1 MNKEKLNVVNNLF
14 EGKQIRSIWDTEK
27 EDYYFSVVDVVR
39 ALTDSPNP
47 RNYWSML
54 KRKLTLEE
62 KSQLYTNCVQLKL
75 ESQDGKFYSTDV
87 LDTEGI

>member
-27 EDYYFSVVDVVR
+27 EEYYFSVVDVVKV
-39 ALTDSPNP
+39 LTDSPNP
-47 RNYWSML
+47 NDYWYRL
-54 KRKLTLEE
+54 KKRMSNEE
-62 KSQLYTNCVQLKL
+62 KSQISTKCRQLKL